1 MHANQ
6 LKKCINHITGKHILS
21 YGVGVEQHFKLL
33 IREGLLKKEHVELNS
48 KLLLLQLLIEVSRAL
63 KQNSKNIININ
74 INNNRHEK
82 LAWDIAE
89 YLSENLN
96 CKVTLADLGEKFRL
110 NPRYLDRIF
119 KLVMGV
125 PIIQYQQRL
134 KVDKS
139 KKLLKNHGLSILDVS
154 MELDFPS
161 SQYFSHI
168 FKKNTGMTPSEY
180 RKTMG

>member
-1 MHANQ
+1 M
-6 LKKCINHITGKHILS
+6 KKCINHITGKHILS